1 MKALK
6 KAWRAVLDF
15 WRKFDRAEEVTER
28 PFMIPQSKLT
38 TKIVDLAY
46 EEGIRRLESQV
57 AALARTK
64 QLVQT
69 ILGWY
74 VAAGISLVGIL
85 VGQIASGGSGFT
97 IIMATYGTVVVA
109 VSAWRF
115 WNGSLFDTVTYE
127 PGVEPAEFL
136 NDEAVDWLNTLPDES
151 WEFYKKHQEL
161 VRNPESHRQEHGAV
175 CQNTEALPQRR
186 ESHGVRAVR
195 CRHPH
200 SVPCLGSSLTGCGLF
215 SSREPVGSGGGAE
228 LSG

>member
-1 MKALK
+1 MALK

-15 WRKFDRAEEVTER
+15 WRKFDRTEEVTER
-28 PFMIPQSKLT
+28 PFMVPQSKLT
-38 TKIVDLAY
+38 ARIVDMAY

-161 VRNPESHRQEHGAV
+161 VRIQKAIDR
-175 CQNTEALPQRR
+175 NTAQSVRIRR
-186 ESHGVRAVR
+186 LYRRGVRVT
-195 CRHPH
+195 
-200 SVPCLGSSLTGCGLF
+200 VFGLF
-215 SSREPVGSGGGAE
+215 GAAI
-228 LSG
+228 LIPFLALVLL